1 MMSCVCGF
9 VAQAW
14 KNLPSKCAQLKEEL
28 ASLKLFLKSDN
39 ACFSGEKGSQR
50 RAPTIPCVLLFLI
63 HVQQQEIGGFKLA
76 NGMFRWSKMKSVFP
90 PASHLTVIVHGV
102 LIVCVVI
109 VDP

>member
-76 NGMFRWSKMKSVFP
+76 NGMFRWSKMKSVSLP
-90 PASHLTVIVHGV
+90 PHIL
-102 LIVCVVI
+102 L
-109 VDP
+109 